1 MKDEQQTNNLSALQ
15 VSYLESMQRGSGRA
29 ADQVVQQ
36 ALDSGTLAGD
46 VYLNIF
52 QPTAYAIG
60 RLWQNNQFS
69 VAQEHLATAIIERQ
83 MGELHPLF
91 RPPQPRP
98 NRPHTLVIGCVPNE
112 QHRVGARMV
121 ADFFEADG
129 WEVHYLGAAVPL
141 ASLVEMAK
149 ELQAD
154 LIGLSAQ
161 MIYHV
166 PHISEFAH
174 ELNRHSLDNIPVM
187 VGGMPFVQQPELGNT
202 LNVRFS
208 AADARQAVDRA
219 NRLFAAPGATAAPPH
234 PPQAVALATLEA
246 CQQARERII
255 QYAANRALERDS
267 EVAGLGSRAE
277 QIITAGFEFTTH
289 MLETAMALQNTTL
302 LEQQLARG
310 NQRRPHDGITPAH
323 LLNRFR
329 LYADAVNY
337 VLPPDQA
344 AAVNQYVHWMIA
356 RQQEIV
362 DQSRNS
368 NP

>member
-15 VSYLESMQRGSGRA
+15 ISYLDAMQRGSGRA

-36 ALDSGTLAGD
+36 ALDIGTVVGD
-46 VYLNIF
+46 VYLDIF
-52 QPTAYAIG
+52 QPTAYEIG

-91 RPPQPRP
+91 RPQRPRP
-98 NRPHTLVIGCVPNE
+98 NRPRTLVIGCVPNE

-121 ADFFEADG
+121 ADFFEEDG
-129 WEVHYLGAAVPL
+129 WEVHYLGAAVPI
-141 ASLVEMAK
+141 AAFVEMAK

-154 LIGLSAQ
+154 LIGLSTQ

-166 PHISEFAH
+166 PHIGKFAH
-174 ELNRHSLDNIPVM
+174 EFNRHNLNNIPVM
-187 VGGMPFVQQPELGNT
+187 VGGMPFVQQPELVNT

-219 NRLFAAPGATAAPPH
+219 NRLFAAPGTTSTPPRPPEAALH
-234 PPQAVALATLEA
+234 ITLKA
-246 CQQARERII
+246 FQQARWRII
-255 QYAANRALERDS
+255 QYATARALTYDN
-267 EVAGLGSRAE
+267 EVAPLGSRAE
-277 QIITAGFEFTTH
+277 QIIAAGFEFTTR
-289 MLETAMALQNTTL
+289 MLETAMALQHPTL
-302 LEQQLARG
+302 LEQQLAWG
-310 NQRRPHDGITPAH
+310 NQRQPHDGVTSAH
-323 LLNRFR
+323 LLSRFQ
-329 LYADAVNY
+329 LYAEAVNA
-337 VLPPDQA
+337 VLPTDHA

-356 RQQEIV
+356 RQQEFV

>member
-1 MKDEQQTNNLSALQ
+1 MKDEQHTTSLSVLRI
-15 VSYLESMQRGSGRA
+15 SYLDAMQRGSGRA

-36 ALDSGTLAGD
+36 ALDSGTVAGE
-46 VYLNIF
+46 VYLDIF
-52 QPTAYAIG
+52 QPTAYEIG

-91 RPPQPRP
+91 RPQPPRS
-98 NRPHTLVIGCVPNE
+98 NCPHTLVIGCVPNE

-129 WEVHYLGAAVPL
+129 WEVHYLGAAVPI
-141 ASLVEMAK
+141 SSFVEMAK
-149 ELQAD
+149 EFQAD

-161 MIYHV
+161 MVYHV

-174 ELNRHSLDNIPVM
+174 ELNRHSLNNIPVM
-187 VGGMPFVQQPELGNT
+187 VGGMPFVQQPELVNT

-219 NRLFAAPGATAAPPH
+219 NRMFAAPGSAVAPPRPPEAAP
-234 PPQAVALATLEA
+234 LATLEA
-246 CQQARERII
+246 FQQARRQII
-255 QYAANRALERDS
+255 QYATARSLERDN
-267 EVAGLGSRAE
+267 EVAPLGNRAE
-277 QIITAGFEFTTH
+277 QIIAAGFEFTTR

-302 LEQQLARG
+302 LEEQLAWG
-310 NQRRPHDGITPAH
+310 NQRQPHDGVTPAH
-323 LLNRFR
+323 LLSRFM
-329 LYADAVNY
+329 LYAEAVSAM
-337 VLPPDQA
+337 LPTDHA